1 MHSKVAGA
9 PHLSILIA
17 LAALAVLPIN
27 MFVPSLPSIAKE
39 FDADFA
45 LVNVAVAGYALA
57 TAVSHL
63 IAGALS
69 DRFGRRPIALG
80 ALVIFTIAS
89 VGCSVAGNI
98 HLFLMCRL
106 LQSAVIAGYS
116 AALAAIRDTS
126 SSERAAA
133 SRIGYVTSAW
143 AVAPMI
149 GPVFGGVLDAHFG
162 WRASFIAFAL
172 LGACGIFVVAFCLP
186 ETNHRRSDS
195 VAVQFKGYRDLIG
208 SARFCAYAL
217 CMALSVGTLYVFIG
231 GAPMVAACL
240 GETSTVV
247 LGVYM
252 GMVPAAFMI
261 GSYAVGHAGFRHSA
275 TRFILAGRV
284 VTCAGLLVGLVL
296 AASGGA
302 HPLTFF
308 GPCVAMGLGN
318 GLTMPAA
325 NARVLSVFPGLAGTA
340 AGLAAALSVAG
351 AGVIAFFSGL
361 VVHASNVSVAV
372 PGTMLTAALLSLGA
386 AIFIARLEGE
396 QRVTQP

>member
-1 MHSKVAGA
+1 MRSPVAAA
-9 PHLSILIA
+9 PHLAILIA
-17 LAALAVLPIN
+17 LSALAVLPIN
-27 MFVPSLPSIAKE
+27 MFVPSLPGIAKE

-63 IAGALS
+63 LAGALS

-80 ALVIFTIAS
+80 ALVVFTIAS
-89 VGCSVAGNI
+89 VGCSVAANI
-98 HLFLMCRL
+98 HAFLVCRL

-143 AVAPMI
+143 AIAPMI
-149 GPVFGGVLDAHFG
+149 GPFFGGVLDAHFG
-162 WRASFIAFAL
+162 WRATFVVLAL
-172 LGACGIFVVAFCLP
+172 LGACGIVMVALRLP

-195 VAVQFKGYRDLIG
+195 IAVQFRGYGDLVG

-231 GAPMVAACL
+231 GAPMVAARL
-240 GETSTVV
+240 GESSTIV

-252 GMVPAAFMI
+252 GMVPAAFML
-261 GSYAVGHAGFRHSA
+261 GSYAVGHAGTRHAAS
-275 TRFILAGRV
+275 RFILVGRTL
-284 VTCAGLLVGLVL
+284 TCSGLLVGLVL
-296 AASGGA
+296 AVSGGA

-308 GPCVAMGLGN
+308 GPCIAVGLGN

-325 NARVLSVFPGLAGTA
+325 NARMLSAFPGLAGTA
-340 AGLAAALSVAG
+340 AGLAAALTVAG
-351 AGVIAFFSGL
+351 AGVIAFLSGL
-361 VVHASNVSVAV
+361 VVDASNAHIAV

-386 AIFIARLEGE
+386 ALLIARLEADE
-396 QRVTQP
+396 RMPRP